1 MTGQPDANRG
11 AVVFGA
17 VLVLAGIVLL
27 ALQFTGARAIEFGWP
42 LFVLIPGVTM
52 LAVGAASRE
61 HLAGFLI
68 PGSIVT
74 MVALVL
80 GYQNLTGDWQSW
92 SYAWALVAPAGV
104 GIGLSLFGW
113 RTANT
118 TVARVGRGL
127 ALAGLVLFLLAEW
140 LFVVLAGI
148 GGRGLGPAVEAVVPA
163 AIILVGLYVIVRALR
178 RST

>member
-1 MTGQPDANRG
+1 MTERSDSNRG

-17 VLVLAGIVLL
+17 VLVLAGIALL
-27 ALQFTGARAIEFGWP
+27 ALQFTGARAIELGWP
-42 LFVLIPGVTM
+42 LFVLIPGATM
-52 LAVGAASRE
+52 LAVGLASRE

-74 MVALVL
+74 MAALVL

-92 SYAWALVAPAGV
+92 SYAWALIAPTGV
-104 GIGLSLFGW
+104 GIGLALFGW
-113 RTANT
+113 RTSNI

-140 LFVVLAGI
+140 FFVVLAGI

-163 AIILVGLYVIVRALR
+163 AIILAGLYVIVRAVR
-178 RST
+178 RRP